1 MLNILKKL
9 FFKTKGVPQKAT
21 VPSPD
26 RRLVA
31 EFEVVGGVLQYRIN
45 RDGRPVVNAS
55 RIGIELKN
63 DRPLAKNLRM
73 VRTAKKSVNETWETV
88 WGEEK
93 AIINNYNEIAIFLA
107 ETDGAERLWTVRVR
121 AFNEGVAWRYEFPVQ
136 PNWQAMEIVN
146 EYTEFAF
153 DRNSTAWWIPA
164 YQPDRYEY
172 NYTKS
177 NMSDLEVPV
186 HTPLTMRLPGGFYAA
201 VHEAALYDYAAM
213 TLRPQGGKLVSDLTP
228 LSNGTRAALVLP
240 AQTPWRMVE
249 IGQAATDLMANRMM
263 LNLNEPCKLPDTTW
277 IQPGKFMGIWWALH
291 LGELTWGTGERQG
304 ITTARVREHIDACAA
319 YGIPV
324 LLLEGWNTGWDGDWM
339 NHGERFNFTE
349 PVAGFDLD
357 ASVEYARAKNVKLM
371 LHHETSADVANYEKQ
386 LDAAYA
392 FLKAKNVHY
401 LKTGYVGS
409 RINHLEFHHSQIGV
423 RHYQRTVEIAAANQ
437 VMLNIHEPIKGT
449 GIERTWP
456 NLMTREGARGQE
468 YEGGALAP
476 NHATIIPFTRGL
488 AGSFDYTP
496 GIFDVANFTKRVATT
511 VARQLAYYVVIFS
524 SLQMVSDRP
533 HVYKDH
539 PLFRFIQLVPTSWGK
554 SIYLLGDIGEYLV
567 VARQVRDGADWFIG
581 GITNENP
588 RRVNLFFDF
597 LEKDAKYTAEI
608 YRDDEQAHY
617 RDNQLGYKIETREIK
632 HGDHLAMYMAGGGG
646 FAIYLKK
653 G

>member
-1 MLNILKKL
+1 MFDALKKL
-9 FFKTKGVPQKAT
+9 FGKKGVSQKT
-21 VPSPD
+21 TIVSPD

-31 EFEVVGGVLQYRIN
+31 EFEVAGGILQYRVN
-45 RDGRPVVNAS
+45 RDGRPVLGTS
-55 RIGIELKN
+55 RIGFELKN
-63 DRPLAKNLRM
+63 DRPLAKNLAV
-73 VRTAKKSVNETWETV
+73 VRVATKFINEKWETV

-93 AIINNYNEIAIFLA
+93 TIVNNYNEAAIYLT
-107 ETDGAERLWTVRVR
+107 EIDGAERLWTVRVR
-121 AFNEGVAWRYEFPVQ
+121 VFNEGVAWRYEFPAQ

-153 DRNSTAWWIPA
+153 DSNSTAWWIPA

-177 NMSDLEVPV
+177 ALSDLSVPM
-186 HTPLTMRLPGGFYAA
+186 HTPLTLRLPGGFYAA

-213 TLRPQGGKLVSDLTP
+213 TLRPQDGKLVSDLTP

-263 LNLNEPCKLPDTTW
+263 LNLNEPCKLPDTSW
-277 IQPGKFMGIWWALH
+277 VQAGKFMGIWWTLH
-291 LGELTWGTGERQG
+291 LNELTWGSGERQG
-304 ITTARVREHIDACAA
+304 ITTARVKEYIDACAA
-319 YGIPV
+319 YGVPV
-324 LLLEGWNTGWDGDWM
+324 LLLEGWNVGWDGDWM
-339 NHGERFNFTE
+339 NHGENFVYTE

-357 ASVEYARAKNVKLM
+357 ACLEYARQKNVKLM
-371 LHHETSADVANYEKQ
+371 LHHETSADVANYERQ

-392 FLKAKNVHY
+392 FLRDKGVHY

-423 RHYQRTVEIAAANQ
+423 RHYQRTVELAAANKI
-437 VMLNIHEPIKGT
+437 MLDIHEPIKGT

-468 YEGGALAP
+468 YEGGALSP

-488 AGSFDYTP
+488 AGGFDYTP
-496 GIFDVANFTKRVATT
+496 GVFDVTNFTKRVATT
-511 VARQLAYYVVIFS
+511 IARQLAYYVVIFS
-524 SLQMVSDRP
+524 SMQMVSDRP
-533 HVYKDH
+533 QMYKDH
-539 PLFRFIQLVPTSWGK
+539 PLFRFIQLVPTSWER
-554 SIYLLGDIGEYLV
+554 SLYLLGDIGEYVV
-567 VARQVRDGADWFIG
+567 VARQARDSGDWFIG

-597 LEKDAKYTAEI
+597 LEKDARYQAEI
-608 YRDDEQAHY
+608 YRDDEGAHY
-617 RDNQLGYKIETREIK
+617 RDNQLAYKIETCEITAA
-632 HGDHLAMYMAGGGG
+632 DHLSVNMASGGG

-653 G
+653 L